1 MFMSSPSLSSIQ
13 HTKVEYN
20 NHMNKVSSDETGNTN
35 AVESD
40 HKGET
45 SKTDSVVDTIPNTAV
60 EFEENSISQP
70 HPSEMGYTGHVAA
83 EQQSDEVFDNR
94 CQAHSVWQPVDV
106 SSSWDTSLGDTNQ
119 PLLYP
124 DGYPLGHYSM
134 YYDPN
139 MQGYYQNEYYDQ
151 GYYQNEYYSQ
161 GYWQGMWAP
170 WPQQIYQQT
179 DVSSQ
184 ASSSTEL
191 LGRQN
196 RDSSQSN
203 VSQSPR
209 PSPSPST
216 RYFHQQR
223 PQPPPED
230 ITPNLKIVEEP
241 GNDLSDTEKEE
252 YQVFKEIFNNGE
264 SLETL
269 SLEQK
274 DVFEHVIYHYPRY
287 AGIPEYVEY
296 ILGDYDGH
304 NELRPRQKPSQIPTP
319 ADDLVQRAQQVKDKA
334 KEFAAYYQS
343 CEWDR
348 TNGWD
353 VYERVT
359 LLDVESLKIGQPE
372 PSPQLEIPQPTM
384 YVVLFLQLPKE
395 KIPAKSDDGSP
406 VPCCEISGDLLETI
420 VGKANCKT
428 RCTQPTFVKHKW
440 KGEFPLCGYKK
451 DPHDRTRRVA
461 KVFRGRQDVGAVYET
476 IVRYVQRK

>member
-1 MFMSSPSLSSIQ
+1 
-13 HTKVEYN
+13 
-20 NHMNKVSSDETGNTN
+20 MNKVSLDETGDTN

-40 HKGET
+40 HNGET
-45 SKTDSVVDTIPNTAV
+45 SETDLAVDTIPNTAV
-60 EFEENSISQP
+60 DVEENSISQP
-70 HPSEMGYTGHVAA
+70 RPSEMGYTGHAAA
-83 EQQSDEVFDNR
+83 EQQSYEGFDNR

-106 SSSWDTSLGDTNQ
+106 SSSWDLSPCDTNL
-119 PLLYP
+119 PLPYS
-124 DGYPLGHYSM
+124 GRYHLGHYSM
-134 YYDPN
+134 YYGPN
-139 MQGYYQNEYYDQ
+139 MQGYYQNEYY
-151 GYYQNEYYSQ
+151 NQ

-170 WPQQIYQQT
+170 WPPQIYQQN

-184 ASSSTEL
+184 ASSSTEV

-203 VSQSPR
+203 VSQSQR

-216 RYFHQQR
+216 RYFHEQR
-223 PQPPPED
+223 PHPPPED
-230 ITPNLKIVEEP
+230 INPKLKIVEEP

-252 YQVFKEIFNNGE
+252 YQVFKEIFNNGK

-274 DVFEHVIYHYPRY
+274 DVFEHVIYHYARY

-319 ADDLVQRAQQVKDKA
+319 TDDLEQRAQQVKDKA

-359 LLDVESLKIGQPE
+359 LLDIESLKIGQPE

-395 KIPAKSDDGSP
+395 KIPAKSDGGSP
-406 VPCCEISGDLLETI
+406 VPCCEISGDLLETV

-428 RCTQPTFVKHKW
+428 RCTQPTFIKHKW
-440 KGEFPLCGYKK
+440 KGEFPLCGYKR
-451 DPHDRTRRVA
+451 DPLDRDRKVP